1 MNKEGVV
8 TVQGEEKKR
17 RQNTEERSDE
27 TRIVRRMG
35 EAARPEEARSEHPFI
50 FFVYLQGK

>member
-1 MNKEGVV
+1 VV